1 MVSVRLAPMDS
12 KMYLG
17 KARVVAGDPWTPR
30 LGPGCP
36 LKPPSGPLCPHP
48 KEPYL
53 LWSRRGPLEHSQWE
67 EGDREK
73 MNRERAGKKER

>member
-17 KARVVAGDPWTPR
+17 KARVGAGDPWTPR

-36 LKPPSGPLCPHP
+36 LKPPSGPLCPQP

-53 LWSRRGPLEHSQWE
+53 LQSRRGPWSIPDARSEI
-67 EGDREK
+67 
-73 MNRERAGKKER
+73 ERAGKKQR